1 MPIEQILTLQG
12 QFGSCRANLGPLG
25 DILDHFGVPT
35 GALKTSEGSNMTY
48 NYVLYM
54 LELF

>member
-1 MPIEQILTLQG
+1 MPLELILTMQG
-12 QFGSCRANLGPLG
+12 QFGSCRTNLDPLG
-25 DILDHFGVPT
+25 DVLDHFGAPR